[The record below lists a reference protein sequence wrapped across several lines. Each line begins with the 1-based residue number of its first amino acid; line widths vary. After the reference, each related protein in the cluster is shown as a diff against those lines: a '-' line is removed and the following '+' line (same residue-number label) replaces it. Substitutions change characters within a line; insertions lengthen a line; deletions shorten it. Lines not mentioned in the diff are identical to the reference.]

1 MARSEIVPHGT
12 FKALLQLLSPVNAL
26 ALDISLSYG
35 ARIGDILEMKTESID
50 GKYWSFKE
58 RKTGKRKGIKLS
70 KRHKMELKKIAG
82 KIYVFEHRTD
92 FRKHRT
98 RQAIYKDIKRLAV
111 ALGYK
116 HITPHSA
123 RKMYA
128 VNLYTKTGN
137 MEKVQ
142 KALNHDDPAVTALYA
157 LADKYSK
164 NK

>member
-1 MARSEIVPHGT
+1 MARSEIVPCGT
-12 FKALLQLLSPVNAL
+12 FKALLQLLSPANAL
-26 ALDISLSYG
+26 ALDISLCYG
-35 ARIGDILEMKTESID
+35 VRIGDILEMKTDSLD

-58 RKTGKRKGIKLS
+58 RKTGKRKRVKLS
-70 KRHKMELKKIAG
+70 KKHKMELRKIAG
-82 KIYVFEHRTD
+82 KIYVFEHRTNCQ
-92 FRKHRT
+92 KHRT
-98 RQAIYKDIKRLAV
+98 RQAVYKDIKRLAV

-128 VNLYTKTGN
+128 VNLYGKTGSL
-137 MEKVQ
+137 EKVQ
-142 KALNHDDPAVTALYA
+142 KALNHDEPAVTALYA

>member
-1 MARSEIVPHGT
+1 MARSEIVPCGT

-26 ALDISLSYG
+26 ALDVSLNYG
-35 ARIGDILEMKTESID
+35 VRIGDILEMKTEVLD

-58 RKTGKRKGIKLS
+58 RKTGKRKRVKLS
-70 KRHKMELKKIAG
+70 KRHKAELRKIAG

-98 RQAIYKDIKRLAV
+98 RQAVYKDIKRLAI

-123 RKMYA
+123 RKLYA
-128 VNLYTKTGN
+128 VNLYAKSGD
-137 MEKVQ
+137 MGKVQ